1 MEDEVQSGTVHTE
14 ATVAEAPSSDAPAAE
29 TASPV
34 ATASEVSPVSPAAPA
49 AEPAQPSVVQLSA
62 EALQAALG
70 TARAEGQKG
79 DAPVRVRTEGPRQGG
94 RPPGQRREGRPP
106 GGETKGG
113 EGRGAESS
121 AGGPRPAGDR
131 GPRPERGRDD
141 RRGGDGPPRGD
152 RGGDRREGRPGGGRP
167 FELAPD
173 IEIERLISDS
183 LYLDNQAHAVV
194 ARMRDMDSGTK
205 SQLRRLYNAVRRAV
219 RAPENERQHH
229 FVMLRARLA
238 YTIARHS
245 LRSLDALERLL
256 LQVTRKNDARGYE
269 RFKDLFE
276 AIVAYNE

>member
-1 MEDEVQSGTVHTE
+1 MEDEVQIE
-14 ATVAEAPSSDAPAAE
+14 PAQ
-29 TASPV
+29 TASQ
-34 ATASEVSPVSPAAPA
+34 EAAPA
-49 AEPAQPSVVQLSA
+49 AEPAKQEQPKQELPK
-62 EALQAALG
+62 QD
-70 TARAEGQKG
+70 QKPQEQRPRE
-79 DAPVRVRTEGPRQGG
+79 DRPRRDDRPPRGPQGG
-94 RPPGQRREGRPP
+94 GGERRPGDRPGDRNREGR
-106 GGETKGG
+106 G
-113 EGRGAESS
+113 
-121 AGGPRPAGDR
+121 
-131 GPRPERGRDD
+131 DD
-141 RRGGDGPPRGD
+141 RRGDD
-152 RGGDRREGRPGGGRP
+152 RRGDRREGGRPGGGRP
-167 FELAPD
+167 FEGPPE
-173 IEIERLISDS
+173 IEIEKLISDS
-183 LYLDNQAHAVV
+183 LYLDNQAHAIV